1 MPNTLKMSK
10 RYILISSSTLRWQ
23 LNYNLDITST
33 ADHYPGPRGFLTSSL
48 FLLSSPLRASL
59 IAASRFAYRRSS
71 LGKPLADHG
80 SSYQT
85 RQNTAVIC
93 ILSQLPIAALAAGP
107 IVKEQCQG
115 STFHADLH
123 MYEGST
129 QKEVRTTDQ
138 QIRRIYFTHEF
149 NFKKKQM
156 PYST

>member
-1 MPNTLKMSK
+1 MDLAIK
-10 RYILISSSTLRWQ
+10 
-23 LNYNLDITST
+23 LDKIQRLSV
-33 ADHYPGPRGFLTSSL
+33 HY
-48 FLLSSPLRASL
+48 
-59 IAASRFAYRRSS
+59 
-71 LGKPLADHG
+71 
-80 SSYQT
+80 
-85 RQNTAVIC
+85 
-93 ILSQLPIAALAAGP
+93 SQLPIAALAAGP